1 MPTLRAGDGSRPEC
15 GDQYYEIGTAISR
28 ITSVNAHDLSRG
40 SSHHEKSAMRNHM
53 NPDSASLAALS
64 FIFMVAKVIASV
76 NSPSEVKS
84 AVKIF
89 TEPLLKIQ
97 SLS

>member
-1 MPTLRAGDGSRPEC
+1 MK
-15 GDQYYEIGTAISR
+15 
-28 ITSVNAHDLSRG
+28 SRG
-40 SSHHEKSAMRNHM
+40 QNLHVLLFNLGLSQNYHEKNAMRNQM

-97 SLS
+97 SCS

>member
-1 MPTLRAGDGSRPEC
+1 G
-15 GDQYYEIGTAISR
+15 
-28 ITSVNAHDLSRG
+28 LSQNY
-40 SSHHEKSAMRNHM
+40 HEKSAMSNQIE
-53 NPDSASLAALS
+53 PDSASLVALH
-64 FIFMVAKVIASV
+64 FMCMVAKVIASV

>member
-1 MPTLRAGDGSRPEC
+1 MHVLN
-15 GDQYYEIGTAISR
+15 
-28 ITSVNAHDLSRG
+28 VNLGLSQNY
-40 SSHHEKSAMRNHM
+40 HEKSAMRNQIE
-53 NPDSASLAALS
+53 PDSASLAALN
-64 FIFMVAKVIASV
+64 FIFMVANVIASM

>member
-1 MPTLRAGDGSRPEC
+1 MK
-15 GDQYYEIGTAISR
+15 
-28 ITSVNAHDLSRG
+28 SRG
-40 SSHHEKSAMRNHM
+40 QTLHVLLFNLGLFQNYHEKSAMRNQM

-64 FIFMVAKVIASV
+64 FIFMVVKVIASV

>member
-1 MPTLRAGDGSRPEC
+1 
-15 GDQYYEIGTAISR
+15 
-28 ITSVNAHDLSRG
+28 
-40 SSHHEKSAMRNHM
+40 M
-53 NPDSASLAALS
+53 NPDSASLAALN
-64 FIFMVAKVIASV
+64 FIFMVANVIASM

>member
-1 MPTLRAGDGSRPEC
+1 
-15 GDQYYEIGTAISR
+15 
-28 ITSVNAHDLSRG
+28 
-40 SSHHEKSAMRNHM
+40 M

-64 FIFMVAKVIASV
+64 FIFMVAKVNASV

-89 TEPLLKIQ
+89 TEPPLKIQ